1 MNTTP
6 DPTEEPRARGTT
18 GPALESYPSR
28 ETRLGNLPIQRALPR
43 RERRLVGPWCFLDR
57 FGPLAFAHEKP
68 MDVPPHPHIGLQTVS
83 WLLEGEV
90 LHTDSLGCEA
100 LVRPGG
106 VNVMTAGHGISH
118 AEQTPPNASGRLNGV
133 QLWIALP
140 DAARNM
146 EPSFSGI
153 AETPVFEPRG
163 GLVRVFAGSLGG
175 VRSPAPYFSPLAGAD
190 VQVHPTSEAEIE
202 LDPAFEHALLVLDGE
217 CRFEGQPLTAGTLYV
232 LAPGR
237 SSAAF
242 SSLAGGR
249 LLLIGGPPAREPLF
263 SGQIL
268 MWWNFV
274 GRTPEEIAEARAD
287 WEAHR
292 RFGEV
297 LGYPKPRLDAPELMP
312 RQRYESRL

>member
-1 MNTTP
+1 
-6 DPTEEPRARGTT
+6 
-18 GPALESYPSR
+18 
-28 ETRLGNLPIQRALPR
+28 
-43 RERRLVGPWCFLDR
+43 
-57 FGPLAFAHEKP
+57 
-68 MDVPPHPHIGLQTVS
+68 
-83 WLLEGEV
+83 
-90 LHTDSLGCEA
+90 
-100 LVRPGG
+100 
-106 VNVMTAGHGISH
+106 MTAGHGISH